1 MAQPYRVEGIG
12 QVMQILQEIA
22 PEHAKEARKKF
33 KTDARPIVNAI
44 RASFPEVALS
54 RWQPPKQG
62 AAPGVIERT
71 GSKRLPAYRA
81 SDVRRKTNVSIQ
93 NKRMRS
99 TGERVLFIRIRSSAA
114 AVDALDMG
122 GKATNSNF
130 TRNMTAK
137 HGKPSRF
144 IWPTVEKYEP
154 DIRKTILMA
163 KESMER
169 TINAQLRSRYSGSR
183 YSRNRTRATGL

>member
-12 QVMQILQEIA
+12 QVMQILQDIA

-44 RASFPEVALS
+44 RASFPEVALT
-54 RWQPPKQG
+54 RWHPPKQG

-71 GSKRLPAYRA
+71 GSKRLPAYRV

-93 NKRMRS
+93 NKRMRG

-122 GKATNSNF
+122 GKASNSNF

-183 YSRNRTRATGL
+183 YTRARTRATGL